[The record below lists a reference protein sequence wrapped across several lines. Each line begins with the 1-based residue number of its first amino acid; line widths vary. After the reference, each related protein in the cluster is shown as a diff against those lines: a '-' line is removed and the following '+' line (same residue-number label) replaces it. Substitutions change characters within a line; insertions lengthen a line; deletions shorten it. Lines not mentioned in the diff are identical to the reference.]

1 MIRNLNTESL
11 TQVNSRYLII
21 GGGTS
26 GLILGSELAKLKI
39 GEVIILEAG
48 GLVTVPADEIFPT
61 VKFLRSI
68 YQGAISGRFG
78 GIGGTSARWGGA
90 MLPFIETDFS
100 GEFKDLMLEAS
111 KFVPRVEEIFSIPPG
126 PYECADLINV
136 PNYTVR
142 KAKWPKFSK
151 RNVAS
156 LLSREINKESNL
168 IIYTNAKVIDI
179 KVQDTRIV
187 SLDAINANFDTFTF
201 SAEDIIV
208 CAGAIETTRM
218 VLKLIAKTEQDLIE
232 SILPTT
238 GKYFSDHLS
247 VKIGTLVPKSRKK
260 LNKLVGYRFESR
272 GSMSNIR
279 FELDKHS
286 SLRKIVPPH
295 FIHISF
301 DLSSPGGFD
310 TLREILRN
318 LQEQKIPSIILFAR
332 LVRYLPW
339 FFRAVW
345 WRFVTKRLLYPND
358 AEIEMHL
365 VMEQFPSPEN
375 RIFLED
381 KIADNSITDNVVIS
395 WGISTEDHINL
406 SNIVELVKE
415 SFQQS
420 ELANLAKLEFLSTNS
435 ILEAL
440 DFGGG
445 IFHPTGSTR
454 FSLDNLS
461 GTVDSNLRVVDFDNL
476 YLLSTSVLS
485 FGGGSNPTMTQLMLG
500 LRLAKHLE
508 ENAKLN

>member
-1 MIRNLNTESL
+1 MIRDLNDESSPN
-11 TQVNSRYLII
+11 VNSRYLII

-26 GLILGSELAKLKI
+26 GLILGRELAKLKM
-39 GEVIILEAG
+39 GEVVILEAG
-48 GLVTVPADEIFPT
+48 GLATVPADEIFPK

-68 YQGAISGRFG
+68 YQGASSGRFG
-78 GIGGTSARWGGA
+78 GLGGTSARWGGA
-90 MLPFIETDFS
+90 MLPFVETDFS
-100 GEFKDLMLEAS
+100 GDFRELMLDAS
-111 KFVPRVEEIFSIPPG
+111 KFVPRVEKIFSIPAG
-126 PYECADLINV
+126 PYECDDLIKI

-179 KVQDTRIV
+179 KVHATRIV
-187 SLDAINANFDTFTF
+187 SVSAINTNLRNYTF
-201 SAEDIIV
+201 SAKDFIV

-218 VLKLIAKTEQDLIE
+218 ILQLMAKTEEDLIK

-247 VKIGTLVPKSRKK
+247 IKIGTLIPKSRKK

-286 SLRKIVPPH
+286 SLRNIVPPH
-295 FIHISF
+295 FVHISF
-301 DLSSPGGFD
+301 HLSSPGGFD

-318 LQEQKIPSIILFAR
+318 LQEQKIPPMILFAR

-339 FFRAVW
+339 FSRAVW
-345 WRFVTKRLLYPND
+345 WRFVNKRLLYPND

-365 VMEQFPSPEN
+365 VMEQYPSPEN
-375 RIFLED
+375 RIFLGD
-381 KIADNSITDNVVIS
+381 KIDGDSTSDNIVIS
-395 WGISTEDHINL
+395 WGISTEDQLNL
-406 SNIVELVKE
+406 TRIVELVKK

-420 ELANLAKLEFLSTNS
+420 ELAKLAKLEFLSINS

-454 FSLDNLS
+454 FSIENLS
-461 GTVDSNLRVVDFDNL
+461 GTVDSNLRVVGFGNL
-476 YLLSTSVLS
+476 YLLSTSVLN

-500 LRLAKHLE
+500 LRLAKHFE
-508 ENAKLN
+508 ENTKKN